1 MSLTSEERVLKTLR
15 REEVDRIPTFEWFVD
30 QKVIDAIYPGATY
43 QDFVYKADQD
53 AICVDLDYR
62 SEELEP
68 HVYRDE
74 WGIVKKDTGESHT
87 FPIDGPIKTMADL
100 EKYEP
105 PDPQNPER
113 YRTLESELEAHRG
126 KKAVILHLND
136 VFSIPSRLM
145 GFEHFLMTTVENP
158 KLIEGI
164 IDLCVEVNLKMADEA
179 VKRGVKIIYTGDD
192 FAHKLGP
199 MISPQDFKKMF
210 FPPLCRVMGGY
221 KDRGLYIIKHTDGA
235 IMPLI
240 DMIIDSGID
249 CLDPIDPTAGM
260 NIAEIK
266 KKYGQRIALKG
277 NVDCAQT
284 LTFGSVEQTIT
295 ESKRCIQL
303 AGPGGGYI
311 FSSGNSIHSGV
322 KPENYA
328 AMMETHKKYC
338 NYPLQL

>member
-1 MSLTSEERVLKTLR
+1 MSLTSEERILKTLR

-30 QKVIDAIYPGATY
+30 QKVIDAIYPGSTY

-68 HVYRDE
+68 QVYRDE

-105 PDPQNPER
+105 PDTQDLER

-164 IDLCVEVNLKMADEA
+164 VDLCVEVNLKMADEA

-192 FAHKLGP
+192 FANKNGP
-199 MISPQDFKKMF
+199 FVSPQQFQKIF
-210 FPPLCRVMGGY
+210 YPYLCKVMRGY
-221 KDRGLYIIKHTDGA
+221 KDRGLYIIKHTDGK
-235 IMPLI
+235 IMSLI
-240 DMIIDSGID
+240 DMIVASGID
-249 CLDPIDPTAGM
+249 CLDPIDPTVGL
-260 NIAEIK
+260 NLTEIK
-266 KKYGQRIALKG
+266 MKYGDRIALKG

-284 LTFGSVEQTIT
+284 LTFGTVQETID
-295 ESKRCIQL
+295 ESKKCIQA

-311 FSSGNSIHSGV
+311 FSSGNSIHSAV
-322 KPENYA
+322 KPENYV

-338 NYPLQL
+338 HYPIQL